1 MQNRG
6 FGGFTA
12 FKEGPLSFNSQ
23 DFGAGW
29 VVLTANLKTNA
40 TCALGQLRTGVAPLN
55 CRYFLITPN

>member
-1 MQNRG
+1 MQNRD
-6 FGGFTA
+6 FGGFTT

-40 TCALGQLRTGVAPLN
+40 TCALGQLRTGVAPSTAGI
-55 CRYFLITPN
+55 FS